1 MSWADIEIYVLAIE
15 SCVVVISILLVV
27 TVVIRIG
34 AEKEAVIILKD
45 VGGATTI
52 VFCCDEGLFLFDGV
66 AILSEGSEVAANH
79 AHAYGEFV
87 VAVGVVLD
95 LISDGR
101 REIEIV
107 PGIDI
112 TIGYRAGFLERFAH

>member
-1 MSWADIEIYVLAIE
+1 MSWADIEPWGVVVEI
-15 SCVVVISILLVV
+15 CVVVISIVLVV
-27 TVVIRIG
+27 TVVMNIG

-52 VFCCDEGLFLFDGV
+52 GTGSDVGLVLFDGV

-87 VAVGVVLD
+87 VAVFVVRD

-101 REIEIV
+101 REIKIV
-107 PGIDI
+107 PFFDI
-112 TIGYRAGFLERFAH
+112 TIGYRAGFPESFAH

>member
-1 MSWADIEIYVLAIE
+1 MSWADKETWVFAIE
-15 SCVVVISILLVV
+15 SWVVLKSIVLVV
-27 TVVIRIG
+27 TVVMNLG

-101 REIEIV
+101 RVSEIV
-107 PGIDI
+107 PVFDI
-112 TIGYRAGFLERFAH
+112 TIGYRAGLLERFAH